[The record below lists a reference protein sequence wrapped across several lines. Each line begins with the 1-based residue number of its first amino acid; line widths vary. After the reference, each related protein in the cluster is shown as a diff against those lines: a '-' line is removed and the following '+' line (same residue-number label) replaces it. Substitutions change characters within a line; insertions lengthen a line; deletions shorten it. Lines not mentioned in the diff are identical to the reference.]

1 VISWF
6 QSLLSEWVNLYRYAT
21 DGGDPN
27 MLKLVDAFEYNF
39 GLLYADNR
47 AEWVNW
53 WVPCTR

>member
-1 VISWF
+1 
-6 QSLLSEWVNLYRYAT
+6 LLSEWVNLYRYAT